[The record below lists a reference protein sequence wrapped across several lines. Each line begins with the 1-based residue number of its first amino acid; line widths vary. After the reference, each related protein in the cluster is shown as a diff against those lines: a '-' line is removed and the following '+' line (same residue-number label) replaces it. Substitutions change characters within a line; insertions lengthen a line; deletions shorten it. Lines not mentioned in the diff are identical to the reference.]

1 MSQHISAH
9 GGDLVSASAQYHI
22 DINQWI
28 DLSTGI
34 NPIAYPI
41 ELEEYS
47 FQQLPYIRPEFI
59 EASANYYRSSQFL
72 AVTGTQAAIQQL
84 PKLLADFPVLLPKVG
99 YQEHAKYWQ
108 EKTTEIK
115 YYDSNTKDIL
125 CGQIDKLLAVNAEQH
140 LVIINPNNPTGVLL
154 EKEQLLNWAKKLG
167 ERAYLIIDE
176 AFIDT
181 YKEQSVLSENLPE
194 NIIVLRSFGK
204 FFGLAGVRLGYCFA
218 NTLIIGQLQK
228 KLGLWQVNG
237 PAQSL
242 AIQAL
247 SDKEWHKQAIS
258 DIRANNQFMQELWAP
273 LFKKGG
279 NIYVFKTYHSSLF
292 LSYEL
297 SSVHALL
304 IRDYFA
310 KLGVLLRIIVLPSND
325 GTHTLLRIGLIDQ
338 HNKTYVE
345 RLKHGINSFINIQ
358 FGN

>member
-1 MSQHISAH
+1 MSQHTPAH

-41 ELEEYS
+41 KLEESS

-59 EASANYYRSSQFL
+59 DASTNYYRSSQFL

-84 PKLLADFPVLLPKVG
+84 PKLLADFPVLLPRTA
-99 YQEHAKYWQ
+99 YQEHRKYWQ
-108 EKTTEIK
+108 EKTTEIR
-115 YYDSNTKDIL
+115 YYDSDAKDTMHRQIDNMLANNTK
-125 CGQIDKLLAVNAEQH
+125 QH
-140 LVIINPNNPTGVLL
+140 LVIVNPNNPTGVLL

-167 ERAYLIIDE
+167 KGAYLLIDE

-181 YKEQSVLSENLPE
+181 YKEQSVLSEDLPE

-218 NTLIIGQLQK
+218 STSIISRLQK

-247 SDKEWHKQAIS
+247 SDKKWHMHAIS
-258 DIRANNQFMQELWAP
+258 DIYANNQFMQELWAP
-273 LFKKGG
+273 LFEEGC
-279 NIYVFKTYHSSLF
+279 IHVFKTFHSSLF

-297 SSVHALL
+297 SSADALS
-304 IRDYFA
+304 IRNHFA
-310 KLGVLLRIIVLPSND
+310 KLGVLLRIISLPGND
-325 GTHTLLRIGLIDQ
+325 ELHTLLRIGLIDQ
-338 HNKTYVE
+338 HNKTYVK
-345 RLKHGINSFINIQ
+345 RLRCGINSFINIQ
-358 FGN
+358 TGN